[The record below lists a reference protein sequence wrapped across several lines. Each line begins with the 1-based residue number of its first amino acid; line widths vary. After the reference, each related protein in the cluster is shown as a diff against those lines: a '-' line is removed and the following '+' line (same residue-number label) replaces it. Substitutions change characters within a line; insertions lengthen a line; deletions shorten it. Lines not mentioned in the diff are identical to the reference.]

1 MNKEFYLKLYESFYK
16 DKNKKNF
23 LNIIDK
29 IVTNLIFI
37 SFPIFII
44 IVFINGHGII
54 RLILSTLIPFILLS
68 IFRKVFDAKRPYE
81 IFDIKPILNK
91 DTKGKSFPS
100 RHVFSAFV
108 IGTSSLFIYI
118 PYGTL
123 IIILG
128 VLLAIIRVI
137 GGVHFIKDV
146 SVGAL
151 IGILSA
157 LIGMLT

>member
-1 MNKEFYLKLYESFYK
+1 MNKEFYFKLYAPFYK

-29 IVTNLIFI
+29 IVTYLIFL
-37 SFPIFII
+37 SFPIFIMI
-44 IVFINGHGII
+44 NFIKGHDVT

-68 IFRKVFDAKRPYE
+68 VFRKVFDAKRPYE

-108 IGTSSLFIYI
+108 IGTSGLFISVT
-118 PYGTL
+118 YGVI

-128 VLLAIIRVI
+128 ILLSVIRVM
-137 GGVHFIKDV
+137 GVVHFIKDV
-146 SVGAL
+146 TVGAL
-151 IGILSA
+151 LGIVCA
-157 LIGMLT
+157 LIGMLI

>member
-1 MNKEFYLKLYESFYK
+1 MNKEFYLKLYEPFYK
-16 DKNKKNF
+16 DKNKKSF

-44 IVFINGHGII
+44 IVFINVHGVI
-54 RLILSTLIPFILLS
+54 RLILSTLIPFMLLS

-108 IGTSSLFIYI
+108 IGTSGLFIYI

-157 LIGMLT
+157 LIGMLI

>member
-1 MNKEFYLKLYESFYK
+1 MNKEFYFKLYAPFYK

-23 LNIIDK
+23 LIIIDK
-29 IVTNLIFI
+29 IVTYLIFL
-37 SFPIFII
+37 SFPIFIMI
-44 IVFINGHGII
+44 NFIKGHDVT

-68 IFRKVFDAKRPYE
+68 VFRKVFDAKRPYE

-100 RHVFSAFV
+100 RHVFSAFI
-108 IGTSSLFIYI
+108 IGTSGLFISVT
-118 PYGTL
+118 YGVI

-128 VLLAIIRVI
+128 ILLSVIRVM

-146 SVGAL
+146 TVGVL
-151 IGILSA
+151 LGIVCA
-157 LIGMLT
+157 LIGMLI